1 MMMVYY
7 LFSQDFVPVTPEA
20 AKDLVVAVEIVY
32 TSSKTNE
39 KDFFFIVSFVFLIE
53 KSK

>member
-20 AKDLVVAVEIVY
+20 AKDLVVAVEILY
-32 TSSKTNE
+32 ASSKTN
-39 KDFFFIVSFVFLIE
+39 KKLIFFMVSFVFLI
-53 KSK
+53 